1 MRWLI
6 LSEPYGLSSRMTRA
20 NEHDDPALGVQPMF
34 SHFYLRP
41 MAAEQLYESLL
52 MATRADQTWMEK
64 PEELEARKRRWLAQF
79 SRAFGTDENDESTTF
94 NGTIPQTLMMMNGE
108 LVKQATSDR
117 PGSFLYQLA
126 TDPNLTN
133 TQKIRRLYE
142 AALAR
147 RPTNRERE
155 IANQLL
161 VLRDGKVGPALQDIW
176 WALLNSNEFI
186 LIH

>member
-1 MRWLI
+1 
-6 LSEPYGLSSRMTRA
+6 
-20 NEHDDPALGVQPMF
+20 
-34 SHFYLRP
+34 
-41 MAAEQLYESLL
+41 
-52 MATRADQTWMEK
+52 
-64 PEELEARKRRWLAQF
+64 
-79 SRAFGTDENDESTTF
+79 
-94 NGTIPQTLMMMNGE
+94 
-108 LVKQATSDR
+108 
-117 PGSFLYQLA
+117 
-126 TDPNLTN
+126 LTN